1 MSEENPDP
9 IIESLSAE
17 VLAALEQRE
26 PPIQLTLW
34 PDDERAMPGDF
45 IACALFTASKTT
57 TYVTRCKL
65 ASVHGLSVIFT
76 GKRLTQVHADV
87 WMGIMH
93 LARHKS
99 SGDYVRFRDREL
111 LELIGRYTLQHQRE
125 QLKDWISQLAAT
137 DVLIQDD
144 QKKTRFGGSL
154 LPWRR
159 EQDGE
164 YFDVYRIQISRA
176 LAEVLSGG
184 RHHQIDWPLRKALQR
199 KPLALWLQTFFARFA
214 RSTVKVAHL
223 HELSGSGASL
233 KKFRE
238 NLGHALDA
246 LHAEGGYSAVIDRE
260 TDIIVPTRRPAPPK
274 PRKPK
279 HDGQAELPFAPLR
292 LVK

>member
-1 MSEENPDP
+1 MSAEDPDP
-9 IIESLSAE
+9 VIASLSAE

-26 PPIQLTLW
+26 PPIQLALW

-45 IACALFTASKTT
+45 IACALFTASKMTS
-57 TYVTRCKL
+57 YVTRCKL
-65 ASVHGLSVIFT
+65 ASVRGLSVVFT

-93 LARHKS
+93 LAREKS
-99 SGDYVRFRDREL
+99 SGDFVRFRDREL
-111 LELIGRYTLQHQRE
+111 LELIGRYTHQHQRE

-144 QKKTRFGGSL
+144 EKKTRFGGSL

-164 YFDVYRIQISRA
+164 HFDVYRIQISRQ
-176 LAEVLSGG
+176 LAEVLSGN

-214 RSTVKVAHL
+214 RSTAKVSHL
-223 HELSGSGASL
+223 HELSGSGATL

-238 NLGHALDA
+238 NLGQALDA
-246 LHAEGGYSAVIDRE
+246 LHAESGYSAVIDRE
-260 TDIIVPTRRPAPPK
+260 TDTVVAMKRTPPPK
-274 PRKPK
+274 PRKPP
-279 HDGQAELPFAPLR
+279 HDGQAELPFLR